1 MTNCCAVYK
10 IIKITMNKSL
20 IIAKKE
26 LNSYFNS
33 PLGYVVVSVFLVISG
48 WLFIQTFFIVGQA
61 SLRSFFNLLP
71 ILFMFII
78 PAITMFSW
86 AEEKKS
92 GTVEVLMTFPVSSI
106 KVVMAKFF
114 SSFVFLLIM
123 LILTS
128 VISIMVSNVGS
139 PDKGVIVAGYIGA
152 IFLGSAYIAIGL
164 WISSVT
170 KNQIISFLVTVSII
184 FVFYMVGNSLI
195 LDTMPSSVAAVGRFL
210 SFSTHFNSILRGVIS
225 LSDILYY
232 ISVIVFFL
240 FLNARVVGMKK
251 WR

>member
-1 MTNCCAVYK
+1 
-10 IIKITMNKSL
+10 MNKIL
-20 IIAKKE
+20 TITKKE

-33 PLGYVVVSVFLVISG
+33 PLGYIVVSVFLVISG
-48 WLFIQTFFIVGQA
+48 WLFIQTFFIIGQA

-78 PAITMFSW
+78 PAITMSSW

-92 GTVEVLMTFPVSSI
+92 GTVEVLMTFPVSSV

-114 SSFVFLLIM
+114 SSFMFLLIM
-123 LILTS
+123 LVLTL
-128 VISIMVSNVGS
+128 VIPVMVSSVGS
-139 PDKGVIVAGYIGA
+139 PDRGVIIAGYIGV
-152 IFLGSAYIAIGL
+152 IFIGSAYIAIGL
-164 WISSVT
+164 WVSSIT

-184 FVFYMVGNSLI
+184 FMFYMIGNSLI
-195 LDTMPSSVAAVGRFL
+195 LNTMPSSVAAVGKFL

-232 ISVIVFFL
+232 ISVIIFFL
-240 FLNARVVGMKK
+240 FLNVRVIGMKK
-251 WR
+251 WK

>member
-1 MTNCCAVYK
+1 
-10 IIKITMNKSL
+10 MNKIL
-20 IIAKKE
+20 TITKKE

-48 WLFIQTFFIVGQA
+48 WLFIQTFFIIGQA

-78 PAITMFSW
+78 PAVTMSSW

-92 GTVEVLMTFPVSSI
+92 GTVEVLMSFPVSAVR
-106 KVVMAKFF
+106 VVLAKFF

-123 LILTS
+123 LVLTLA
-128 VISIMVSNVGS
+128 IPMMVSDVGD
-139 PDKGVIVAGYIGA
+139 PDRGIIIAGYLGA
-152 IFLGSAYIAIGL
+152 ILLGSAYIAIGL

-170 KNQIISFLVTVSII
+170 KNQIISFLVTVAII

-195 LDTMPSSVAAVGRFL
+195 LDAMPNSVAAVGKFL
-210 SFSTHFNSILRGVIS
+210 SFSTHFDSILRGVIS

-232 ISVIVFFL
+232 FSVIVFFL

-251 WR
+251 WK

>member
-1 MTNCCAVYK
+1 MKK
-10 IIKITMNKSL
+10 ILTIT
-20 IIAKKE
+20 KKE

-33 PLGYVVVSVFLVISG
+33 PLGYIVVSVFLVIVG

-78 PAITMFSW
+78 PAVTMSSW
-86 AEEKKS
+86 AEEKRS
-92 GTVEVLMTFPVSSI
+92 GTVEVLMSFPVSAVR
-106 KVVMAKFF
+106 VVMAKFF

-123 LILTS
+123 LALTLA
-128 VISIMVSNVGS
+128 IPMMVSNVGN
-139 PDKGVIVAGYIGA
+139 PDRGIIIAGYLGA
-152 IFLGSAYIAIGL
+152 ILLGSAYIAIGL

-184 FVFYMVGNSLI
+184 FIFYMAGNSLI
-195 LDTMPSSVAAVGRFL
+195 LDAMPNSIAAVGKFL
-210 SFSTHFNSILRGVIS
+210 SFSTHFDSILRGVIS
-225 LSDILYY
+225 LADILYY
-232 ISVIVFFL
+232 FSVIVFFL

-251 WR
+251 WK

>member
-1 MTNCCAVYK
+1 
-10 IIKITMNKSL
+10 MNKIL
-20 IIAKKE
+20 IITKKE

-33 PLGYVVVSVFLVISG
+33 PLGYVVISVFLVIVG

-78 PAITMFSW
+78 PAVTMSSW
-86 AEEKKS
+86 AEEKRS
-92 GTVEVLMTFPVSSI
+92 GTVEVLMTFPVSAV

-123 LILTS
+123 LILTLA
-128 VISIMVSNVGS
+128 IPMMVSDIGS
-139 PDKGVIVAGYIGA
+139 PDKGIIIAGYIGA
-152 IFLGSAYIAIGL
+152 ILLGSAYIAIGL

-170 KNQIISFLVTVSII
+170 KNQIISFLVTVTII
-184 FVFYMVGNSLI
+184 FIFYMVGNSLI
-195 LDTMPSSVAAVGRFL
+195 LDTMPSSVAAVGKFL
-210 SFSTHFNSILRGVIS
+210 SFSTHFDSILRGVIS

-232 ISVIVFFL
+232 VSIIVFFL
-240 FLNARVVGMKK
+240 FLNARVVNLKNWK
-251 WR
+251 